1 MKPRNEPP
9 RDTGVP
15 PVLTDLQHGRDARV
29 TRWLYFALSLL
40 CCISVGAEPAAKIFT
55 REDDVGKVNH
65 AGSSEFSATDGSYR
79 VTGGGENIWGQRD
92 AFHFVWRKAER
103 DVTLSADI
111 HFVGEG
117 KNAHRK
123 ACLMLRQS
131 LDADAAYVDVAV
143 HGDGLIS
150 LQYRKKAGE
159 KTEEVQS
166 KLKNPAAVRLVR
178 QGERFTVTV
187 TPKEGEPQPVGPVTV
202 TLRDPIYAGLAVSSH
217 EADRSETAVFEHVK
231 FEAAEPG
238 RGGR

>member
-1 MKPRNEPP
+1 MAPSSNIYLAA
-9 RDTGVP
+9 
-15 PVLTDLQHGRDARV
+15 VLALLIGAAGRAVDS
-29 TRWLYFALSLL
+29 T
-40 CCISVGAEPAAKIFT
+40 AAASGRAFIH
-55 REDDVGKVNH
+55 ESDVGKVTH
-65 AGSSEFSATDGSYR
+65 PGSSDFGATDGSYR

-92 AFHFVWRKAER
+92 AFHFLWLKAER
-103 DVTLSADI
+103 DITLSADI

-131 LDADAAYVDVAV
+131 LDPDAAYIDVAI

-178 QGERFTVTV
+178 QGDRFTLTV
-187 TPKEGEPQPVGPVTV
+187 TPKEGEPQTVGPVTV
-202 TLRDPIYAGLAVSSH
+202 ALHDPLDAGLAVSSH

-231 FEAAEPG
+231 FEAAEPR
-238 RGGR
+238 RGER